1 MGGCSPLE
9 LRAAL
14 TSVQVECTD
23 DWRMDLP
30 PPDLTDAELLRRIA
44 AGDTEAFSRL
54 YDRTSRVLFAMARQ
68 ILRNDSAAEDLLQDV
83 YVQVWDRAGSFDE
96 SLGRP
101 ITWLITLTR
110 NRAVDRLRSRQ
121 RFERMITAVQA
132 ESDLTSAGDPSV
144 EPEMDGEQRRVIR
157 AALNGLSAEQRQA
170 LDMAFFGGLTQSEIA
185 EELKVPLGT
194 VKARIRRG
202 MLQLRDALKRF
213 DLKS

>member
-1 MGGCSPLE
+1 
-9 LRAAL
+9 
-14 TSVQVECTD
+14 
-23 DWRMDLP
+23 MDLP
-30 PPDLTDAELLRRIA
+30 PPDPTDAELLRRIA
-44 AGDTEAFSRL
+44 AGDAEAFGQL
-54 YDRTSRVLFAMARQ
+54 YDRTSRVLFSMARQ
-68 ILRNDSAAEDLLQDV
+68 ILRNDAAAEDLLQDV

-110 NRAVDRLRSRQ
+110 NRAVDRLRSSQ
-121 RFERMITAVQA
+121 RFERMIEAAQL
-132 ESDLTSAGDPSV
+132 ESALTSAGNAAV
-144 EPEMDGEQRRVIR
+144 EPEMDGDQRRVIR

>member
-1 MGGCSPLE
+1 
-9 LRAAL
+9 
-14 TSVQVECTD
+14 
-23 DWRMDLP
+23 MDLP

-44 AGDTEAFSRL
+44 AGDTEAFGQL
-54 YDRTSRVLFAMARQ
+54 YDRTSRVLFSMARQ
-68 ILRNDSAAEDLLQDV
+68 ILRNDAAAEDLLQDV

-101 ITWLITLTR
+101 ITWLMTLTR
-110 NRAVDRLRSRQ
+110 NRAVDRLRSSQ
-121 RFERMITAVQA
+121 RFERMIEAAQE
-132 ESDLTSAGDPSV
+132 ESALTSDGNAAV

-170 LDMAFFGGLTQSEIA
+170 LDMAYFGGLTQSEIA

-213 DLKS
+213 DLNS

>member
-1 MGGCSPLE
+1 
-9 LRAAL
+9 
-14 TSVQVECTD
+14 
-23 DWRMDLP
+23 MDLP
-30 PPDLTDAELLRRIA
+30 PPDPTDAELLRRIA
-44 AGDTEAFSRL
+44 AGDAEAFGQL
-54 YDRTSRVLFAMARQ
+54 YDRTSRVLFSMARQ
-68 ILRNDSAAEDLLQDV
+68 ILRNDAAAEDLLQDV

-110 NRAVDRLRSRQ
+110 NRAVDRLRSSQ
-121 RFERMITAVQA
+121 RFERMIEAAQL
-132 ESDLTSAGDPSV
+132 ESALTSAGNAAV
-144 EPEMDGEQRRVIR
+144 EPEMDGDQRRVIR

-202 MLQLRDALKRF
+202 MLQMRDALKRF

>member
-14 TSVQVECTD
+14 TWVQVESTD
-23 DWRMDLP
+23 DWHMDLP
-30 PPDLTDAELLRRIA
+30 PPDPTDAELLRRIA
-44 AGDTEAFSRL
+44 AGDAEAFGQL
-54 YDRTSRVLFAMARQ
+54 YDRTSRVLFSMARQ
-68 ILRNDSAAEDLLQDV
+68 ILRNDAAAEDLLQDV

-110 NRAVDRLRSRQ
+110 NRAVDRLRASQ
-121 RFERMITAVQA
+121 RFERMIEAAQE
-132 ESDLTSAGDPSV
+132 ESVLTSAGNAAV

-157 AALNGLSAEQRQA
+157 AALNGLAAEQRQA

>member
-1 MGGCSPLE
+1 
-9 LRAAL
+9 
-14 TSVQVECTD
+14 
-23 DWRMDLP
+23 MDLP

-44 AGDTEAFSRL
+44 AGDAEAFGQL
-54 YDRTSRVLFAMARQ
+54 YDRTSRVLFSMARQ
-68 ILRNDSAAEDLLQDV
+68 ILRNDAAAEDLLQDV

-110 NRAVDRLRSRQ
+110 NRAVDRLRSSQ
-121 RFERMITAVQA
+121 RFERMIEAAQQ
-132 ESDLTSAGDPSV
+132 ESALTSAGNAAV
-144 EPEMDGEQRRVIR
+144 EPEMDGDQRRVIR

-202 MLQLRDALKRF
+202 MLQLRDALKR
-213 DLKS
+213 L

>member
-1 MGGCSPLE
+1 M
-9 LRAAL
+9 
-14 TSVQVECTD
+14 TWVQVESTD
-23 DWRMDLP
+23 DWHMDLP
-30 PPDLTDAELLRRIA
+30 PPDPTDAELLRRIA
-44 AGDTEAFSRL
+44 AGDAEAFGQL
-54 YDRTSRVLFAMARQ
+54 YDRTSRVLFSMARQ
-68 ILRNDSAAEDLLQDV
+68 ILRNDAAAEDLLQDV

-110 NRAVDRLRSRQ
+110 NRAVDRLRASQ
-121 RFERMITAVQA
+121 RFERMIEAAQE
-132 ESDLTSAGDPSV
+132 ESVLTSAGNAAV

-157 AALNGLSAEQRQA
+157 AALNGLAAEQRQA

>member
-1 MGGCSPLE
+1 
-9 LRAAL
+9 
-14 TSVQVECTD
+14 VECTD
-23 DWRMDLP
+23 EDGRMDLP

-44 AGDTEAFSRL
+44 AGDTEAFGHL

-68 ILRNDSAAEDLLQDV
+68 ILRNDAAAEDLLQDV

-110 NRAVDRLRSRQ
+110 NRAVDRLRSSQ
-121 RFERMITAVQA
+121 RFERMIAAAQE
-132 ESDLTSAGDPSV
+132 ESVLTSAGNAGV

-213 DLKS
+213 DLMS

>member
-1 MGGCSPLE
+1 
-9 LRAAL
+9 
-14 TSVQVECTD
+14 
-23 DWRMDLP
+23 MDLP

-44 AGDTEAFSRL
+44 AGDAEAFGQL
-54 YDRTSRVLFAMARQ
+54 YDRTSRVLFSMARQ
-68 ILRNDSAAEDLLQDV
+68 ILRNDAAAEDLLQDV

-110 NRAVDRLRSRQ
+110 NRAVDRLRSSQ
-121 RFERMITAVQA
+121 RFERMIEAAQQ
-132 ESDLTSAGDPSV
+132 ESALTSAGNAAV
-144 EPEMDGEQRRVIR
+144 EPEMDGDQRRVIR